1 MIAIVDYGMGNLRS
15 VAKGLE
21 YVGAEPTV
29 TADPNAVAA
38 ADAVVLP
45 GQGAFG
51 AAMERLDEA
60 GMTEAVKDAIR
71 SGKPY
76 LGICLGLQVLFETSE
91 EAPDA
96 KGLGLLGGSVDMFQT
111 DLKVPHM
118 GWNQL
123 VHRKP
128 APHFRSLDPDD
139 YLYFVH
145 SYYVAPTDPD
155 VIAAETDY
163 GVRFTSAI
171 HADNMCAMQ
180 FHPEKSQ
187 RVGLGILETFA
198 GMVR

>member
-1 MIAIVDYGMGNLRS
+1 VIAIVDYGMGNLRS

-29 TADPNAVAA
+29 TADPDAVAS

-51 AAMERLDEA
+51 AAMERLDSA
-60 GMTEAVKDAIR
+60 GMTQAVKDAITR
-71 SGKPY
+71 GKPY
-76 LGICLGLQVLFETSE
+76 LGICLGLQLLFETSE

-96 KGLGLLGGSVDMFQT
+96 RGFGLIGGSVDMFGT

-123 VHRKP
+123 LHRRP
-128 APHFRSLDPDD
+128 TPHFRSLAPED
-139 YLYFVH
+139 YVYFVH

-198 GMVR
+198 GMVA

>member
-15 VAKGLE
+15 VAKALE

-29 TADPNAVAA
+29 TSDPTVVAA

-51 AAMERLDEA
+51 AAMQRLDEQ
-60 GMTEAVKDAIR
+60 GMTQAVVDSIAA
-71 SGKPY
+71 GKPY
-76 LGICLGLQVLFETSE
+76 LGICLGLQVLFESSE
-91 EAPDA
+91 EAP
-96 KGLGLLGGSVDMFQT
+96 GVNGFGLLAGTVDRFET

-123 VHRKP
+123 VHNKP
-128 APHFRSLDPDD
+128 TPHFRTLDPED
-139 YLYFVH
+139 YVYFVH
-145 SYYVAPTDPD
+145 SYYVAPTDRS

-163 GVRFTSAI
+163 DLRFTSAV

-187 RVGLGILETFA
+187 RVGLGILESFA
-198 GMVR
+198 EMTR

>member
-15 VAKGLE
+15 VAKALE

-29 TADPNAVAA
+29 TSDPDAVAA

-51 AAMERLDEA
+51 AAMDRLNEA
-60 GMTEAVKDAIR
+60 GMTQAVKDAITG
-71 SGKPY
+71 GKPY
-76 LGICLGLQVLFETSE
+76 LVICLGLQLLFETSE

-96 KGLGLLGGSVDMFQT
+96 QGFGLLGGSVDMFQT

-123 VHRKP
+123 VHRKTT
-128 APHFRSLDPDD
+128 PHFRSLEPED
-139 YLYFVH
+139 YVYFVH
-145 SYYVAPTDPD
+145 SYYVAPTDSA

-187 RVGLGILETFA
+187 QVGLGILETFA
-198 GMVR
+198 GMVA

>member
-15 VAKGLE
+15 VAKALE

-29 TADPNAVAA
+29 TADPDAVAA

-51 AAMERLDEA
+51 AAMGRLDAA
-60 GMTEAVKDAIR
+60 GMTQAVKDAIS

-76 LGICLGLQVLFETSE
+76 LGICLGLQLLFETSE

-96 KGLGLLGGSVDMFQT
+96 KGFGLLRGSVDMFRT

-123 VHRKP
+123 AHRKP
-128 APHFRSLDPDD
+128 TPHFRSLDSED
-139 YLYFVH
+139 YVYFVH

-198 GMVR
+198 GMVA

>member
-15 VAKGLE
+15 VAKALE
-21 YVGAEPTV
+21 YVGADPTV
-29 TADPNAVAA
+29 TSDPSVVAA

-51 AAMERLDEA
+51 AAMQRLNDA
-60 GMTEAVKDAIR
+60 GMTDAVKDSISA
-71 SGKPY
+71 GKPY
-76 LGICLGLQVLFETSE
+76 LGICLGLQVLFESSE

-96 KGLGLLGGSVDMFQT
+96 RGFGLLGGTVDRFEPG
-111 DLKVPHM
+111 LKVPHM

-123 VHRKP
+123 VHRKQTP
-128 APHFRSLDPDD
+128 QFQSLDAED
-139 YLYFVH
+139 YVYFVH
-145 SYYVAPTDPD
+145 SYYVAPSDPE

-171 HADNMCAMQ
+171 HVDNMCAMQ

-187 RVGLGILETFA
+187 RVGLGILSAFA
-198 GMVR
+198 EMTR